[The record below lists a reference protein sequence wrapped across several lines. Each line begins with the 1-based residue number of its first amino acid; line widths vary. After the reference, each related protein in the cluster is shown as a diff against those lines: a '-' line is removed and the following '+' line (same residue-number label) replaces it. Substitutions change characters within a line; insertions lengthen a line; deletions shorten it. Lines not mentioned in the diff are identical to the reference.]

1 MFPLYLKSSNRD
13 FPGRPVVKTL
23 CFQRKGLG
31 FDPWSGNYI
40 PQHSQKKKKKKIFLW
55 ILITPRI
62 KANILITAY
71 MN

>member
-1 MFPLYLKSSNRD
+1 MLPLYLKSSNRD

-40 PQHSQKKKKKKIFLW
+40 PQHSQKKKKKKSSYGFS
-55 ILITPRI
+55 
-62 KANILITAY
+62 
-71 MN
+71 